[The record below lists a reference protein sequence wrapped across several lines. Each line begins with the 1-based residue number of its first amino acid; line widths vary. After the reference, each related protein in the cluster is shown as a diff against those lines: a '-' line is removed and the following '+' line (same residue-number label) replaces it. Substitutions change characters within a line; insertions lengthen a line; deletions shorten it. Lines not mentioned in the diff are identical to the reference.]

1 MVVWGSVGFVGF
13 YGSEGYVDWLSP
25 APSIPQLLFAP
36 VFDARP
42 LISRLIAI
50 VLSAW
55 GRCPWSVLACMRHAV
70 GVIGPLSS
78 EDQSFGLSTILIC
91 CYAFP
96 AEARPYCL
104 IGVN

>member
-1 MVVWGSVGFVGF
+1 MLAL
-13 YGSEGYVDWLSP
+13 LSL
-25 APSIPQLLFAP
+25 SIDRNCSGQRNVRFLFFERFNQSAHFQL
-36 VFDARP
+36 
-42 LISRLIAI
+42 
-50 VLSAW
+50 AW
-55 GRCPWSVLACMRHAV
+55 GRCPWSVLTCMRYAV

-91 CYAFP
+91 CYVFP